1 MSDTVNKLDPKT
13 VNYGS
18 WPRDGI
24 LRVVLISDTHMQHR
38 KLVMP
43 KGDMLIHAGDFT
55 NKGRAKDIKDFDDW
69 LGEMDYKHKIVVF
82 GNHDTET
89 DALAIRK
96 DGRGNICRYKKK
108 NNFIF
113 TTNAVETTL
122 ENAKVLKNETI
133 IIEVVLMVLS

>member
-1 MSDTVNKLDPKT
+1 MSATVNKLDPKT

-18 WPRDGI
+18 WPREGI

-38 KLVMP
+38 KLDMP
-43 KGDMLIHAGDFT
+43 KADMLIHAGDFT

-89 DALAIRK
+89 DALAIMK
-96 DGRGNICRYKKK
+96 DGRGNIVNMKRK
-108 NNFIF
+108 I
-113 TTNAVETTL
+113 TL
-122 ENAKVLKNETI
+122 FFQQMQWKLRLKT
-133 IIEVVLMVLS
+133 LK